1 MGKLKILVVEGNTKE
16 ENVNFDQAGCASQSE
31 NFSEHIKMHEPDCEV
46 DIIEPA
52 DNSSMEKIISSLK
65 KYNGVILTGSTL
77 RVNDNSEE
85 VKKHIEF
92 TRRCFEHTNYIYA
105 ACWGL
110 QVSVAAAGGKCRVAT
125 NGANTG
131 IAQDVMLTDVGIKHR
146 LYKSKPK
153 KFNAPAFNFDEVEI
167 PPKNSVLLASTSV
180 NKFSAIHFT
189 AGKSEV
195 WGLQYH
201 PEIPYSYMIR
211 LLKHRKKR
219 LIDNKNFENENELN
233 KYIDLITKEDL
244 ITSDNSRTL
253 ELKNWLDH
261 IKESK
266 FSVSIG
272 KL

>member
-77 RVNDNSEE
+77 RINDNSEE

-244 ITSDNSRTL
+244 ITNDNSRTL

>member
-1 MGKLKILVVEGNTKE
+1 MNKFKILVIEGNTKE
-16 ENVNFDQAGCASQSE
+16 ENVNFNQAGCVSQSE
-31 NFSEHIKMHEPDCEV
+31 NFKQHIKMHDPKCEV

-52 DNSSMEKIISSLK
+52 DSSSMEKIISSLK
-65 KYNGVILTGSTL
+65 KYNGIILTGSTL
-77 RVNDNSEE
+77 RVNDDSDE

-92 TRRCFEHTNYIYA
+92 ARRCFEHKSYIYA

-110 QVSVAAAGGKCRVAT
+110 QVTVSAAGGKCRVAP

-131 IAQDVMLTDVGIKHR
+131 IAKNVQLTDAGIKHG

-153 KFNAPAFNFDEVEI
+153 KFNAPAFNFDEVVI
-167 PPKNSVLLASTSV
+167 PPKNSVLLASTDI
-180 NKFSAIHFT
+180 NKFAAIHFT
-189 AGKSEV
+189 AGKSEI

-219 LIDNKNFENENELN
+219 LLDNKSFRDENEIN
-233 KYIDLITKEDL
+233 KHIDLITKEDQ
-244 ITSDNSRTL
+244 ITNDNSRTL

-261 IKESK
+261 IKKS
-266 FSVSIG
+266 
-272 KL
+272 

>member
-1 MGKLKILVVEGNTKE
+1 MNKLKILVVEGNTKE
-16 ENVNFDQAGCASQSE
+16 ENVNFNQAGCASQSE
-31 NFSEHIKMHEPDCEV
+31 NFSEHIKMHEPNCEV

-52 DNSSMEKIISSLK
+52 DDSSMEKIISSLK
-65 KYNGVILTGSTL
+65 KYNGIILTGSTL
-77 RVNDNSEE
+77 RINDDSEE

-110 QVSVAAAGGKCRVAT
+110 QVSVAAAGGKCRVSPK
-125 NGANTG
+125 GANTG
-131 IAQDVMLTDVGIKHR
+131 IARDVILTDSGTKHN

-153 KFNAPAFNFDEVEI
+153 KFNAPGFNFDEVEV
-167 PPKNSVLLASTSV
+167 PPKNSVLLASTNI
-180 NKFSAIHFT
+180 NKFAALHFT

-219 LIDNKNFENENELN
+219 LIDNKSFKNENELN
-233 KYIDLITKEDL
+233 KHIDLIAREDQK
-244 ITSDNSRTL
+244 TNDNSRTL
-253 ELKNWLDH
+253 ELKNWLDY
-261 IKESK
+261 IKKS
-266 FSVSIG
+266 
-272 KL
+272 

>member
-1 MGKLKILVVEGNTKE
+1 MNKLKILVVEGNTKE
-16 ENVNFDQAGCASQSE
+16 ENVNFNQAGCASQSE
-31 NFSEHIKMHEPDCEV
+31 NFSEHIKMHKPDCEV

-77 RVNDNSEE
+77 RINDNSEE

>member
-244 ITSDNSRTL
+244 ITNDNSRTL

>member
-16 ENVNFDQAGCASQSE
+16 ENVNFNQAGCASQSE

-77 RVNDNSEE
+77 RINDNSEE

>member
-1 MGKLKILVVEGNTKE
+1 MNKLKILVVEGNTKE
-16 ENVNFDQAGCASQSE
+16 ENVNFNQAGCASQSE
-31 NFSEHIKMHEPDCEV
+31 NFSEHVKMHESDCEV

-77 RVNDNSEE
+77 RINDNSEE

-110 QVSVAAAGGKCRVAT
+110 QVSVVAAGGKCRVAT

-219 LIDNKNFENENELN
+219 LIDNKSFENESELN
-233 KYIDLITKEDL
+233 KHIDLMTKEDL
-244 ITSDNSRTL
+244 ITNDNSRTL

-261 IKESK
+261 IKKS
-266 FSVSIG
+266 
-272 KL
+272 